1 MSGGTVHIMISLRNA
16 SDAVWQQMSVLP
28 VVEVSFT
35 DAYGCVLAC
44 DVIAAENVP
53 PFANTAVDGYAVRAA
68 DVQHVPCEL
77 RVIGELAA
85 GAAPTIAVGAGETIR
100 IMTGAP
106 IPTGADA
113 IVMVED
119 TERVG
124 ASHVRISASVPSGA
138 AIRAAGSDVTA
149 GDRVFVAGTVINA
162 VAVGVLSSVN
172 ARTVQVYR
180 RAIVGV
186 LSTGDE
192 LVDDGSV
199 LKMGQI
205 RESNRTMLVRMVQEA
220 GATAV
225 DLGIIKDDEELLE
238 HTLRDAASRV
248 DAIVTSGGVSMGDY
262 DVVKIVLSRIANM
275 EWMQIAM
282 KPAKPF
288 AFGVLTDNDRS
299 VPVFGLPG
307 NPVSSMV
314 SFELLARP
322 ALRMMCGHGAG
333 AHRQKV
339 RVVVDEAIS
348 RKRDSKVHF
357 DRVFAQWG
365 PDGRVHVSRSGAQ
378 GSHQLAASSMANAL
392 LEIPDGD
399 GISAGQ
405 DAWALLIGPVLAS
418 ASNDDASV

>member
-1 MSGGTVHIMISLRNA
+1 MISLRNA
-16 SDAVWQQMSVLP
+16 RDAVWQQMSVLP
-28 VVEVSFT
+28 VVEVSFA

-85 GAAPTIAVGAGETIR
+85 GAAPTIAVGAGEAIR

-113 IVMVED
+113 IGMVED

-124 ASHVRISASVPSGA
+124 ASHVRISASMPSGA

-149 GDRVFVAGTVINA
+149 GNRVFVAGTVINA

-172 ARTVQVYR
+172 AREVQVYR
-180 RAIVGV
+180 RAVVGV

-238 HTLRDAASRV
+238 HTLRDAATRV

-288 AFGVLTDNDRS
+288 AFGVLTDNGRS

-307 NPVSSMV
+307 NPV
-314 SFELLARP
+314 
-322 ALRMMCGHGAG
+322 
-333 AHRQKV
+333 
-339 RVVVDEAIS
+339 
-348 RKRDSKVHF
+348 
-357 DRVFAQWG
+357 
-365 PDGRVHVSRSGAQ
+365 
-378 GSHQLAASSMANAL
+378 
-392 LEIPDGD
+392 
-399 GISAGQ
+399 
-405 DAWALLIGPVLAS
+405 
-418 ASNDDASV
+418 